1 MMCYG
6 EEPFFSANCR
16 PNSSE
21 MRKRIKNAEYKL
33 DRSREDVSSYAIN
46 LIETMLRKE
55 PEQRLSIHKILQS
68 DFFKNQQMIEA
79 K

>member
-1 MMCYG
+1 MCYG

>member
-33 DRSREDVSSYAIN
+33 DRTRDDVSSSAIV
-46 LIETMLRKE
+46 LIETLLKKE

-68 DFFKNQQMIEA
+68 DFFKNQQVIEV

>member
-1 MMCYG
+1 
-6 EEPFFSANCR
+6 
-16 PNSSE
+16 